1 MADDRE
7 DRIRKRA
14 HALWEQNGRPEGRH
28 EEHWQ
33 QASQEAEDG
42 PAGPQHD
49 NAPVPDGNEPAGK
62 SLDEIATG
70 EHQGP

>member
-1 MADDRE
+1 MSDDRE

-28 EEHWQ
+28 EEHWH
-33 QASQEAEDG
+33 QASQEADDDPTKPQESNN
-42 PAGPQHD
+42 PAT
-49 NAPVPDGNEPAGK
+49 DGNEPAGK